1 MSDHEPTD
9 ADLLDEIQTS
19 QRREARRAETQR
31 KNDLRSLLSTK
42 WGRRL
47 WWQQEVGPELL
58 APHIADDAR
67 RRVLRDRAAER
78 YAEANALFPE
88 LVIRALT
95 EEHDRTS
102 DD

>member
-1 MSDHEPTD
+1 MIDHEPTD
-9 ADLLDEIQTS
+9 ADMLEQQQDTH
-19 QRREARRAETQR
+19 RRESWRALQTR
-31 KNDLRSLLSTK
+31 KNDLRSLLATK

-58 APHIADDAR
+58 APHIADDAH
-67 RRVLRDRAAER
+67 RRVLRDRAAQR

-88 LVIRALT
+88 LVIKAMT

>member
-1 MSDHEPTD
+1 MDHEPTD
-9 ADLLDEIQTS
+9 ATAIDHQQDP
-19 QRREARRAETQR
+19 QRRASRRSRQTR
-31 KNDLRSLLSTK
+31 KNDLRSLLVTK

-58 APHIADDAR
+58 APHIADDAIQ
-67 RRVLRDRAAER
+67 RVLRDRAAQR

-88 LVIRALT
+88 LVIKAMA
-95 EEHDRTS
+95 EENDRTS